1 MDESIKVVVFRMGEQ
16 RYGVDIQN
24 VLGIEKLQTIT
35 NVPQTSAFIK
45 GVINLRGDITP
56 LIDLKERLQLGK
68 TEHAEETRILIVN
81 MHDIQVGLIIDAAT
95 DVMDI
100 DLSYVEAASEV
111 INGVY
116 ESFLRGVAKLE
127 DNLLIL
133 LDLEHILNLDEVNEV
148 SEIIED

>member
-100 DLSYVEAASEV
+100 DLSSVEPAPEV
-111 INGVY
+111 INGVN

>member
-1 MDESIKVVVFRMGEQ
+1 MNESIKVVVFRMGEQ

-35 NVPQTSAFIK
+35 EVPQTSAFIK

-56 LIDLKERLQLGK
+56 VIDLKERLQLGEA
-68 TEHAEETRILIVN
+68 EHAEHTRILIVN
-81 MHDIQVGLIIDAAT
+81 MNDIQVGLIVDAAT

-100 DLSYVEAASEV
+100 DLSSVEPAPEV
-111 INGVY
+111 INGVND
-116 ESFLRGVAKLE
+116 SFLRGVAKLE

-133 LDLEHILNLDEVNEV
+133 LDLKYVLNFDEVNEV